1 MSFLI
6 KPTPISPTNGLS
18 THRTRTRTMMSI
30 NTSVNLTILSIRARY
45 QTRHKFQR
53 AHLLLA
59 DLIPVFESAFAAVAA
74 VATEVVVVA
83 EFVGGGARF
92 DLGHHG
98 AVNFDGG
105 V

>member
-1 MSFLI
+1 M
-6 KPTPISPTNGLS
+6 
-18 THRTRTRTMMSI
+18 
-30 NTSVNLTILSIRARY
+30 
-45 QTRHKFQR
+45 
-53 AHLLLA
+53 
-59 DLIPVFESAFAAVAA
+59 FESAFAAVAA